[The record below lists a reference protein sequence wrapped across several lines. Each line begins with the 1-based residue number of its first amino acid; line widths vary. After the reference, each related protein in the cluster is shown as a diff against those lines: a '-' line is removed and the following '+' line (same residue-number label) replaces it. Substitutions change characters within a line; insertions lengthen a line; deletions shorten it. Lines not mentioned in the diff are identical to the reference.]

1 MNPQIII
8 AIHNVNYITLAA
20 PAQVC
25 PALILKFIIINQI
38 PHLPVMSET
47 RFDAANDLYVGFI
60 LLLSACNLHI
70 FTLAIGHIVVL
81 LCRRIFF
88 FTDRFY
94 AEHKVNHVAYP
105 YDGKYDARHPDVF
118 SSHYEKTYAHQQC
131 NRRKDRRLSPQC
143 HAFFLDERIQMLLI
157 HVCAYKPIVQLLR

>member
-1 MNPQIII
+1 MSNSKRENVKVAGWHSKSIKPTQRSLRHQISFL
-8 AIHNVNYITLAA
+8 TW
-20 PAQVC
+20 PA
-25 PALILKFIIINQI
+25 
-38 PHLPVMSET
+38 
-47 RFDAANDLYVGFI
+47 
-60 LLLSACNLHI
+60 
-70 FTLAIGHIVVL
+70 VL
-81 LCRRIFF
+81 LCRCIFF

-131 NRRKDRRLSPQC
+131 NRRKDRRLSPHC

-157 HVCAYKPIVQLLR
+157 HVCAYKPIVQLLRWIGKEEHRQQEKRHRRKYRQYYTYAA